1 MIVGIVNNMKKLL
14 GIIVVGLLFL
24 ITPIS
29 IKNTNAGWFGFG
41 GPSMS
46 GCVYDEFGRK
56 VDCVNIKFMGKTGLT
71 YNDAERICLNA
82 VRNMASDRGFTHDA
96 ATGGCV

>member
-1 MIVGIVNNMKKLL
+1 MKKLL
-14 GIIVVGLLFL
+14 GIIVLGLLIF
-24 ITPIS
+24 INPIS

-46 GCVYDEFGRK
+46 GCIYNEFGNK

-71 YNDAERICLNA
+71 YNDAMRICLNA